1 MWAVGWFPGVA
12 GSLVILGLDFPLCVC
27 VCALVV
33 FSTVFLQ
40 PVCLS
45 PALFLGHQE
54 NEFSCHPTAFES
66 HLMFAR
72 LQGSPSEVLPDV
84 TCDVRAEVTHGGRKE
99 RELVDKAN
107 QKRANA
113 TDICQ

>member
-1 MWAVGWFPGVA
+1 
-12 GSLVILGLDFPLCVC
+12 
-27 VCALVV
+27 
-33 FSTVFLQ
+33 
-40 PVCLS
+40 
-45 PALFLGHQE
+45 
-54 NEFSCHPTAFES
+54 
-66 HLMFAR
+66 MFAR